1 MKTFY
6 GGKFIAKSKLEKEGI
21 FYPIKLEYYKSI
33 ETKEDRP
40 SDNYAR
46 FGISV
51 VKTEYIPDN
60 IKIVS
65 REVKDISAD
74 ERKIE
79 NLLSI
84 LKEMEVTPIAL
95 EEIIKDLQPEYSLK
109 YCKRKLGSEYLLSRK
124 E

>member
-33 ETKEDRP
+33 ETKENRQ

-95 EEIIKDLQPEYSLK
+95 EEIIKDLQPEYL
-109 YCKRKLGSEYLLSRK
+109 R
-124 E
+124 

>member
-1 MKTFY
+1 MRGNSNENIF

-33 ETKEDRP
+33 EKDENRP
-40 SDNYAR
+40 NNNYVK

-65 REVKDISAD
+65 REVKDISTD
-74 ERKIE
+74 ESKIE
-79 NLLSI
+79 NLLAI
-84 LKEMEVTPIAL
+84 LKEKKL
-95 EEIIKDLQPEYSLK
+95 LQLRLK
-109 YCKRKLGSEYLLSRK
+109 K
-124 E
+124 